1 MRPGTISKV
10 LSLPSDLNELTR
22 RIFVVVPIHTRAR
35 IASADCGYMP
45 PMTRSV
51 VILQDRLRVRIFTDQ
66 TQTQFPFLSGCSFF
80 AVSKA
85 LPTYL
90 PAADPCVDQIN
101 DPFKSDLVPT
111 GW

>member
-1 MRPGTISKV
+1 M
-10 LSLPSDLNELTR
+10 PSDLNELIR
-22 RIFVVVPIHTRAR
+22 RIFIVVPIHVHVSHLR
-35 IASADCGYMP
+35 
-45 PMTRSV
+45 V
-51 VILQDRLRVRIFTDQ
+51 VILQDGLRVRIFTDQ

-90 PAADPCVDQIN
+90 PTGAAADPCVDQIN

-111 GW
+111 GWRKGDPR